1 MTFSAYP
8 TKNGKSL
15 GVGGIRHKKLH
26 NCNTACNK
34 VRTEKPLVRKV
45 GTPLDKTPQSV
56 VCVLS
61 AYHIKIDLSI

>member
-15 GVGGIRHKKLH
+15 GVGSVGHKKLH
-26 NCNTACNK
+26 NCNTDCYK

-45 GTPLDKTPQSV
+45 GTPLDIY
-56 VCVLS
+56 L
-61 AYHIKIDLSI
+61 